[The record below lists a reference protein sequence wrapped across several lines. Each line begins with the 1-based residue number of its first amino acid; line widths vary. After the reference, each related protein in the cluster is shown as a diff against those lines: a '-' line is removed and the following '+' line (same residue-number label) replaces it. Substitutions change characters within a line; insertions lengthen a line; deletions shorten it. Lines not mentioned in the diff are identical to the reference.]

1 MDDRNTQKI
10 LTAIEQINKNLEL
23 TRQEMNSRFET
34 VDSRFDAMHNEMD
47 SRFNTMHNEMNSKF
61 DASNKQSQ
69 EILDRLTSLENTVTI
84 IEAEHGK
91 KIDIALE
98 YISGAIQQHDEI
110 METLNKIN
118 SKLDGHDVHI
128 EVLEEKVL

>member
-1 MDDRNTQKI
+1 
-10 LTAIEQINKNLEL
+10 
-23 TRQEMNSRFET
+23 MNSRFEI
-34 VDSRFDAMHNEMD
+34 VDSKFVAID
-47 SRFNTMHNEMNSKF
+47 SKF
-61 DASNKQSQ
+61 DAVNSRFDVSDKQSQ
-69 EILDRLTSLENTVTI
+69 EILYRLTSLENTVTM

-110 METLNKIN
+110 TETLNKIN

>member
-1 MDDRNTQKI
+1 MDDTNTQKI
-10 LTAIEQINKNLEL
+10 LAAIEQINKNLEL
-23 TRQEMNSRFET
+23 TRQEMNSRFEI
-34 VDSRFDAMHNEMD
+34 VDSKFVAID
-47 SRFNTMHNEMNSKF
+47 SKF
-61 DASNKQSQ
+61 DAIDSKFDAVNSRFDVSDKQSQ
-69 EILDRLTSLENTVTI
+69 EILYRLTSLENTVTM

-110 METLNKIN
+110 TETLNKIN